1 MPATASVMVGAPL
14 VAVDTIQA
22 RQTTQDGP
30 SGDVVVVDHQ
40 TAKLLIS
47 GGVEIVS
54 TYQLTLTK
62 GQGHYPRSR
71 VCLSV

>member
-1 MPATASVMVGAPL
+1 MLPCLPL
-14 VAVDTIQA
+14 LVLWLVLRWLLLHTIQA
-22 RQTTQDGP
+22 RQTAQDDS

-54 TYQLTLTK
+54 TYQTNS
-62 GQGHYPRSR
+62 Y
-71 VCLSV
+71 